1 MQVFWKRWTTGVAL
15 FVGIAVSGMA
25 DASEEPLP
33 PLGTPLAEIVDDLAW
48 RAARGEPVAACRLAM
63 ELAVC
68 ALDLPAARSRI
79 IMEPASFRTDA
90 DRAAFA
96 DSQRRVR
103 EAEERREAE
112 LKAHC
117 AGAPI
122 VSPEVLLAA
131 FRRAALLG
139 SLEAMRRYVGANRW
153 MLKEW
158 PLTGREA
165 TAWKANALSVRWALL
180 RAGDVSIAERLWSD
194 YLHIPESQRIPNP
207 LVPELMDGLHEDLVK
222 ASALLRYFVAVRKA
236 ANAEPSRREQ
246 SWLRDHEEM
255 IAYLDL
261 DMAPQQR
268 PQARAL
274 AAEWLATINRL
285 PERDATSDERWV
297 TGSVS
302 ARDHSSHVAACD
314 LVIEAPEFQAP

>member
-1 MQVFWKRWTTGVAL
+1 MQVSCSHWTRGVVLFGCVAL
-15 FVGIAVSGMA
+15 SGF
-25 DASEEPLP
+25 ASAGEEPLP

-68 ALDLPAARSRI
+68 AFDLPAARSRI
-79 IMEPASFRTDA
+79 IMEPEGFTDA
-90 DRAAFA
+90 DRTAFA
-96 DSQRRVR
+96 DSVRRVR
-103 EAEERREAE
+103 EAEERREEE

-139 SLEAMRRYVGANRW
+139 SLEAMRHYVDANSW
-153 MLKEW
+153 LLKEW

-180 RAGDVSIAERLWSD
+180 RAGEVSIAERLWSD
-194 YLHIPESQRIPNP
+194 YLHVPESQRIPHP

-222 ASALLRYFVAVRKA
+222 ASALLRYFVAVRRA

-246 SWLRDHEEM
+246 SLLRDHEEM
-255 IAYLDL
+255 LGYLDL
-261 DMAPQQR
+261 DMAPHQR
-268 PQARAL
+268 ALARAM
-274 AAEWLATINRL
+274 AAEWLAEIKRL

-297 TGSVS
+297 TGFVS

-314 LVIEAPEFQAP
+314 LVVEAPEFQAP